1 MQELCQGS
9 LFAFLTKAKPII
21 YDQGGALRLET
32 VASLLRDICE
42 GMVYLHARGIVHG
55 GGWGSSRSTGWV
67 GQARA
72 RIDFQWLKVVG
83 YVIVVIR

>member
-9 LFAFLTKAKPII
+9 LFALLAKAKPIM
-21 YDQGGALRLET
+21 YDQGGALRLQT

-55 GGWGSSRSTGWV
+55 GGWGR
-67 GQARA
+67 ARA
-72 RIDFQWLKVVG
+72 RT
-83 YVIVVIR
+83 